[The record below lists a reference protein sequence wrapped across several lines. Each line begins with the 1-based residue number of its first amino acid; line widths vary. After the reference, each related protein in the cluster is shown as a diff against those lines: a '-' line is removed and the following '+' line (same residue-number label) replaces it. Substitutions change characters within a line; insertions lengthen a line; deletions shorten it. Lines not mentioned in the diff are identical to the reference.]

1 MRFDIWEW
9 SNGWN
14 FLLDYNSINRLFAM
28 LILIVNRLSFEH
40 ILLMK
45 KREIITF
52 NSTRRKS
59 WLTGYASWQRANS
72 QEINKE
78 VDIEQTQ
85 RSWLT
90 KDS

>member
-1 MRFDIWEW
+1 
-9 SNGWN
+9 
-14 FLLDYNSINRLFAM
+14 M

-59 WLTGYASWQRANS
+59 WLTDYASWQRANS

>member
-14 FLLDYNSINRLFAM
+14 FLFNYNSINHLFAM

>member
-14 FLLDYNSINRLFAM
+14 FLFDYNSINRLFAM